1 MADNFKYVQNQPTT
15 LAGAGVVIGDGSIT
29 LTSFT
34 QIDGTLLTMT
44 DFGTLGFGT
53 IEPGNENEEQICFT
67 GISQNANGT
76 ATLTG
81 VSSVSFVSPYT
92 KTSNVQ
98 KNHVGG
104 TIFVVSN
111 TSGFYDQ
118 MTSKN
123 DDETITGI
131 YTFTDPNVPRMDV
144 DHTYGAGE
152 EKYFAT
158 YKLVQ
163 DTSYAG
169 TVNAT
174 TTAKG
179 ISQLASDAQLQ
190 AGTETG
196 STGASLVAHGNNFT
210 QTPTANK
217 VPVANSSGKL
227 AAGWGGAANTLATL
241 NASSKVVEDP
251 ANATATPAANKIPI
265 ANSGGQLANAWLDLL
280 MFGSSSD
287 GAVTLGAGTTT
298 LTRDMYY
305 TTLVVPNGATL
316 KPNGYRIFCSV
327 SATVN
332 AGGVIDASGN
342 NGSAGGNA
350 TSSAVGAGGAG
361 GAALNSGTVFGSYAG
376 GAGGAG
382 ANSGNG
388 VAGTAG
394 TSSSDVYGVA
404 GSAGAAGGAAGIN
417 TGGAAGAAGTKVDA
431 GARLQDFVS
440 LFQVSNGRNGTINQI
455 TPSTGCGGG
464 GGGASNAGNTYGGGG
479 GGAPSGGGIVFI
491 SARTITNNGTI
502 SANGGNGANGGKG
515 YAAIAT
521 NFAGGGGASSGAPGG
536 LVILIANSIPV
547 YGTINV
553 NGGTGGTGGG
563 AGDNG
568 GSAGANGVSG
578 ANGTVFAFII

>member
-1 MADNFKYVQNQPTT
+1 MATKLAKIVADFRTSLATKLSVGGTSATLQSATDDDGVALPSGKYYFTLDGESTQKEYILCDLSGTALTNIKSVSRQGVQTS
-15 LAGAGVVIGDGSIT
+15 GAAREHRIGSSAMI
-29 LTSFT
+29 
-34 QIDGTLLTMT
+34 T
-44 DFGTLGFGT
+44 DFGHIKYINDLLDGT
-53 IEPGNENEEQICFT
+53 T
-67 GISQNANGT
+67 MLNASTPLEYDDT
-76 ATLTG
+76 ASITNNNQLATKAYADALT
-81 VSSVSFVSPYT
+81 FA
-92 KTSNVQ
+92 
-98 KNHVGG
+98 
-104 TIFVVSN
+104 
-111 TSGFYDQ
+111 
-118 MTSKN
+118 
-123 DDETITGI
+123 
-131 YTFTDPNVPRMDV
+131 
-144 DHTYGAGE
+144 GAP
-152 EKYFAT
+152 
-158 YKLVQ
+158 
-163 DTSYAG
+163 
-169 TVNAT
+169 NAT
-174 TTAKG
+174 TTQKG
-179 ISQLASDAQLQ
+179 IAELATDAELQ

-196 STGASLVAHGNNFT
+196 STGASLMAHGNNFT

-227 AAGWGGAANTLATL
+227 PAGWGGAASTLATL
-241 NASSKVVEDP
+241 NASSLVVENP
-251 ANATATPAANKIPI
+251 ANATATPTANKIPI
-265 ANSGGQLANAWLDLL
+265 ANSAGQLANAWLDLL

-342 NGSAGGNA
+342 NGNAGGNA

-404 GSAGAAGGAAGIN
+404 GSAGAAGGSAGIN

-431 GARLQDFVS
+431 GARMQDFVS

-455 TPSTGCGGG
+455 TPNTGCGGG
-464 GGGASNAGNTYGGGG
+464 GGGGSNALNTYGGGG
-479 GGAPSGGGIVFI
+479 AGAPSGGGIIFI

-502 SANGGNGANGGKG
+502 SANGGNGANGGSG
-515 YAAIAT
+515 YAAA
-521 NFAGGGGASSGAPGG
+521 NAAGGGGASSGAPGG
-536 LVILIANSIPV
+536 LIILIANSIPV
-547 YGTINV
+547 YGTLNV
-553 NGGTGGTGGG
+553 NGGTGGTGG
-563 AGDNG
+563 AG
-568 GSAGANGVSG
+568 GSAGGAAGSNGVSG
-578 ANGTVFAFII
+578 TTGTTFTFII